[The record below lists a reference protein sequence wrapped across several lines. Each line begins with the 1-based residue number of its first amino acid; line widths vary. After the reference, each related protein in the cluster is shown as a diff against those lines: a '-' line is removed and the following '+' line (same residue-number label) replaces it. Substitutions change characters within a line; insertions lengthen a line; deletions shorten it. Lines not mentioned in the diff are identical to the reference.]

1 MYYYV
6 IVLTAEM
13 HYVFLRIYYSI
24 FKSQFDLCLVNVKK
38 QQIKGTNK
46 RVNIKFW
53 KNVCA

>member
-46 RVNIKFW
+46 RVNIKFR